1 MNTACNSFLTVTL
14 FADETILPINN
25 SNEILISPN
34 DQIITSHNINMKGL
48 LSPYHIRIPSSIIS
62 EFISST
68 SYKITYLNCNA
79 NCEIDAF
86 KTKCMD
92 TDIFKLAIKY
102 NRIKNPTEAER
113 SHARTL
119 SLLVLS
125 YFPNSKDFISFLM
138 RNINASLTFK
148 VKQIITS
155 DIARD
160 WSLKS
165 VASIL
170 CMSTSS
176 LKKNLKSEDST
187 YREIIIQCRM
197 QHAAKLLQTH
207 NHLVIYQLASQCGYS
222 HLSYFIHVFRKY
234 YGVTPYQYSKKEI
247 GA

>member
-1 MNTACNSFLTVTL
+1 MNTAYNSFLTVTL
-14 FADETILPINN
+14 FADETILSINN

-34 DQIITSHNINMKGL
+34 NQIITSHNVNMKDL

-68 SYKITYLNCNA
+68 SYKITYLNCNS
-79 NCEIDAF
+79 NYGIDAF
-86 KTKCMD
+86 QTKCMD

-102 NRIKNPTEAER
+102 NEIKSPTETER
-113 SHARTL
+113 NHARTL

-125 YFPNSKDFISFLM
+125 YFPNGKDFISFLM

-148 VKQIITS
+148 VKEIITR

-160 WSLKS
+160 WSLES

-170 CMSTSS
+170 CMSTST
-176 LKKNLKSEDST
+176 LKKNLKSEGST
-187 YREIIIQCRM
+187 YREILTQCRM
-197 QHAAKLLQTH
+197 HHAAKLLQTH

-234 YGVTPYQYSKKEI
+234 YGVTPCQYSKKAI
-247 GA
+247 AA

>member
-1 MNTACNSFLTVTL
+1 MNTAYNSFLTVTL
-14 FADETILPINN
+14 FADETILSITN

-34 DQIITSHNINMKGL
+34 DQIITSHNINMKDL
-48 LSPYHIRIPSSIIS
+48 SSPYHIHIPSSIIS

-86 KTKCMD
+86 QTKCMD
-92 TDIFKLAIKY
+92 IDIFKLAIKY
-102 NRIKNPTEAER
+102 SEITNPTETER
-113 SHARTL
+113 NHARTL

-187 YREIIIQCRM
+187 YREIITQCRM
-197 QHAAKLLQTH
+197 QHAVKLLQTH
-207 NHLVIYQLASQCGYS
+207 SHLVIYQLANQCGYS

-234 YGVTPYQYSKKEI
+234 HGVTPCQYSKKEI
-247 GA
+247 AA